1 MGNNARGMPPI
12 PKGKHTRM
20 ASGDRKATK
29 KKFKSKQNLNYSSDN
44 SMTDTSFGT
53 GQHPKKLAP
62 IQQKSMKTTPANF
75 NRRKQHSD

>member
-1 MGNNARGMPPI
+1 MMGNNARVMPPI

-20 ASGDRKATK
+20 ASGDRKVTK
-29 KKFKSKQNLNYSSDN
+29 KKVKSKQAMNLNYSSDA

-53 GQHPKKLAP
+53 GPHPKKLAP

-75 NRRKQHSD
+75 NRRKQ